1 MEATRKM
8 KAFGMK
14 VLEERTGR
22 SLSILYRWIK
32 ALEEG
37 QGIRDENKAALIQAT
52 ADSDYAIDWDDF
64 RPVDLARAA

>member
-1 MEATRKM
+1 M

-37 QGIRDENKAALIQAT
+37 RGIRDENKAALIQAT
-52 ADSDYAIDWDDF
+52 ADSDHAISWDDF